1 MYITGGNTAIQMRRK
16 GVNYIPGIGAAMS
29 EGWIAP
35 PLDTEEYHNQCLC
48 NHNTPAEHFHFWR
61 ILKEKLYK

>member
-1 MYITGGNTAIQMRRK
+1 MYITGGNNPNQMRRK
-16 GVNYIPGIGAAMS
+16 GVNYIPDVNAAIS
-29 EGWIAP
+29 EGWIAQ
-35 PLDTEEYHNQCLC
+35 PLDTEEYHKQCLC